1 MSALPR
7 LLLGAPETAES
18 WCRSWRASL
27 PACRVLLLLA
37 ATQTAAVPGIS
48 AAGTSPES
56 RRGTAAADAEL
67 LVLGPAVALPHA
79 LPPLPA
85 GVSPAL
91 ISRVV
96 VEGLGLHPLVV
107 DLGCA
112 VAPAV
117 PHLRLPPPAGA
128 GPARCL
134 STGSAMDRSRVEALL
149 EQGRRWGRAAARSA
163 PCGEPLPLVL
173 AECVPGGTTTA
184 QALLTGLG
192 IEAGGIVS
200 GSLHR
205 PAHALKAD
213 LVARGLAAAAA
224 RTPVPA
230 AARRMPPDP
239 VAVLAALGDPMQ
251 ALAAGL
257 LLAAAETG
265 QPVLLAGGSQM
276 AAVLALALA
285 LLTPELRP
293 RLAALAAIGTTA
305 WVAFESDSDLPLLL
319 HRIGR
324 HWGIDPPLAFAA
336 SLRFRGDLHPALL
349 DYERGYVKEGVGAGG
364 LAILWELAGRSPE
377 HLARACDAACHELI
391 GPPRSPAACPLVAP
405 GSGDP
410 LRSRHG

>member
-1 MSALPR
+1 VSPLPR
-7 LLLGAPETAES
+7 LLLGAPETAEA
-18 WCRSWRASL
+18 WCQSWRARL
-27 PACRVLLLLA
+27 PACRVLVLLA
-37 ATQTAAVPGIS
+37 ATQTAAVSGIS
-48 AAGTSPES
+48 AAGSSPES
-56 RRGTAAADAEL
+56 RRSTAAADADL
-67 LVLGPAVALPHA
+67 LVLGPGVTLPHA

-91 ISRVV
+91 ISQVV
-96 VEGLGLHPLVV
+96 LQGLGLHPLVV

-117 PHLRLPPPAGA
+117 PHLRLPPPAGS

-149 EQGRRWGRAAARSA
+149 DQGRRWGRAAARSGT
-163 PCGEPLPLVL
+163 PDGPLPLVL

-224 RTPVPA
+224 RHPASAPGRLPEPEPVE
-230 AARRMPPDP
+230 
-239 VAVLAALGDPMQ
+239 VLAALGDPMQ

-276 AAVLALALA
+276 AAVLAVALA
-285 LLTPELRP
+285 LLPPQLRP
-293 RLAALAAIGTTA
+293 RLARLVAIGTTA
-305 WVAFESDSDLPLLL
+305 WVAFETDSDLPLLL
-319 HRIGR
+319 RRIGHR
-324 HWGIDPPLAFAA
+324 WGVDPLAFAA
-336 SLRFRGDLHPALL
+336 SLRFVGPHHPALL

-377 HLARACDAACHELI
+377 HLAWACDAACHALL
-391 GPPRSPAACPLVAP
+391 GSSSSPPACPLVAP
-405 GSGDP
+405 GCGDP
-410 LRSRHG
+410 LRSPHG